1 MDCPLSLSTFFFV
14 YIFIYYLSSSGI
26 SSAINS
32 ENTEF
37 ITRAEFVHLLCR
49 VKKLESYLPAES
61 ALISPKQ
68 FYRAETSFLA
78 TQGISIFLNTNRKV
92 YLTRGELA
100 ESLYPLIAVEPE
112 EINTT
117 KKLFFLANK
126 NIIKKGKINQQVSK
140 KEVIAALNTS
150 HLSEITAETYI
161 SLNNFFISKVINNMS
176 AYPNP
181 GTAKT
186 YL

>member
-1 MDCPLSLSTFFFV
+1 MRIKRFFLFLFVFFV

-26 SSAINS
+26 SSTINT

-49 VKKLESYLPAES
+49 VKKFESYLSEES
-61 ALISPKQ
+61 AFISPKQ
-68 FYRAETSFLA
+68 IYRGETRFLA
-78 TQGISIFLNTNRKV
+78 AQGISIFLNTDRKV
-92 YLTRGELA
+92 NLTRGELVD
-100 ESLYPLIAVEPE
+100 SLYPLIVADPE

-117 KKLFFLANK
+117 KKLSFLAKK
-126 NIIKKGKINQQVSK
+126 NIIKKGKINQLVSK

-150 HLSEITAETYI
+150 HLSEMTTETYI
-161 SLNNFFISKVINNMS
+161 SPNSFSSAKVISYMS
-176 AYPNP
+176 AYF
-181 GTAKT
+181 AKT